1 MVSILRALADL
12 EDQNEP
18 GVLCT
23 IIRSLGS
30 TPRHVGSKMLVYPNG
45 SIVGSVGG
53 GEMERRVID
62 EALAATRDGQA
73 RLLEYTMSDP
83 QRGDPGVCGGQV
95 EIFVEPL
102 QPKPTL
108 LVIGMGHVGKA
119 VTDLGKWLGFRVAV
133 SDDRPEFCT
142 PENVPEADEYLS
154 MPIAELPNHLKITPW
169 TCIVLTTRSVDL
181 DVPGLPAL
189 LATPA
194 AYIGLIGSKRRWA
207 TTKAQLIDKGVSEEA
222 LSRVRS
228 PMGLEISAE
237 TPQEIAVSILAEI
250 IQVRGTEQLTVIQ
263 QKQVIE

>member
-1 MVSILRALADL
+1 
-12 EDQNEP
+12 
-18 GVLCT
+18 
-23 IIRSLGS
+23 
-30 TPRHVGSKMLVYPNG
+30 
-45 SIVGSVGG
+45 
-53 GEMERRVID
+53 
-62 EALAATRDGQA
+62 
-73 RLLEYTMSDP
+73 MSDP

-207 TTKAQLIDKGVSEEA
+207 TTKAQLIDKGVSEEV